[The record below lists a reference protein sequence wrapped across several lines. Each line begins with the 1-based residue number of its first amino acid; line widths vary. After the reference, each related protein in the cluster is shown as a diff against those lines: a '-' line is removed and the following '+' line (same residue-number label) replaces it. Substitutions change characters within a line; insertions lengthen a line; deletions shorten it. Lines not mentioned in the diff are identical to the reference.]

1 MLQKLQALLEQSVTN
16 QHKSLQYQKDLD
28 NLEAEISRLKKDQ
41 ENLESN
47 EFKTQL
53 QREIERLVASNKQ
66 LQGDL
71 KERKRELV
79 AESQKR
85 REFDSWFEEKV
96 AVEFQME
103 RELQRERTLKQELF
117 KNQEVFENEIVKL
130 NELIERKTQELQEK
144 Q

>member
-1 MLQKLQALLEQSVTN
+1 VA
-16 QHKSLQYQKDLD
+16 
-28 NLEAEISRLKKDQ
+28 
-41 ENLESN
+41 SN
-47 EFKTQL
+47 RQL
-53 QREIERLVASNKQ
+53 QR
-66 LQGDL
+66 DL